1 MKYLILLILGVALG
15 AFLTVQVGPPV
26 TRLAKQAQ
34 GTVNRTSAQINHTSN
49 QVSAKVG
56 EVKKV
61 LTK

>member
-15 AFLTVQVGPPV
+15 AFLTVQY
-26 TRLAKQAQ
+26 Q